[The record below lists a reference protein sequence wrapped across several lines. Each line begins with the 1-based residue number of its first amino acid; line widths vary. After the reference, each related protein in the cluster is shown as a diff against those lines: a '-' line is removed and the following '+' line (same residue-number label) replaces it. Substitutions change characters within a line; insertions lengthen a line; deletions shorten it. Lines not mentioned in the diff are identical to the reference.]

1 MDIIQNSTETSQVT
15 NEKINAKL
23 SNDSLAADKENKMPC
38 EVQFMKK
45 TKTTQIVHPTT
56 VQTVHPTT
64 AQIVH
69 PKAQAGGTVKAIS
82 RHPKIKIRE

>member
-23 SNDSLAADKENKMPC
+23 TNDSLAEDKENKMPC
-38 EVQFMKK
+38 EVQLMKK
-45 TKTTQIVHPTT
+45 TKTTQI
-56 VQTVHPTT
+56 VHPTT

>member
-1 MDIIQNSTETSQVT
+1 MDIIQNSTEASQVT

-23 SNDSLAADKENKMPC
+23 TNDSLAEDKENKMPC
-38 EVQFMKK
+38 EVQLMKK
-45 TKTTQIVHPTT
+45 TKITQI
-56 VQTVHPTT
+56 VHPTT